1 VRCTVC
7 NVYFLAEPK
16 RVPVNDVVRRESF
29 IDAIPFVASRAY
41 RVDEQSY
48 RHNPAQPVAM
58 TTTPVDAM
66 KLVYGLESKCLALE
80 ADCARWESLAK
91 ENESAL
97 DKAKARNDALEVVQ
111 TNAIAER
118 DATIRALENRGTIC
132 IMDVRVPPTPTLTCG
147 VVRSETID
155 GSARAHGG

>member
-1 VRCTVC
+1 M
-7 NVYFLAEPK
+7 
-16 RVPVNDVVRRESF
+16 NDVVRRESF

-48 RHNPAQPVAM
+48 RHNPAM

-66 KLVYGLESKCLALE
+66 LRVYGLESKCLALE

>member
-1 VRCTVC
+1 M
-7 NVYFLAEPK
+7 
-16 RVPVNDVVRRESF
+16 NDVVRRESF

-48 RHNPAQPVAM
+48 RHNPAM

-66 KLVYGLESKCLALE
+66 LRVYGLESKCLALE

-97 DKAKARNDALEVVQ
+97 DKAKAQNDALEVVQ